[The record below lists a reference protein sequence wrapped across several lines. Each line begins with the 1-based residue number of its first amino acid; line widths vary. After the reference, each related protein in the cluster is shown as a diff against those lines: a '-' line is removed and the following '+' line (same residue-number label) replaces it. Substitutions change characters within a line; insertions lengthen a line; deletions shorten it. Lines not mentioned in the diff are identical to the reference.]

1 MSRVV
6 NIAGYKFVELSDIEI
21 LREEILIQCQENDLK
36 GSILLS
42 KNGINFFLAG
52 SQKSIDSFLSYIEE
66 DPRFHNIPIKYSYTD
81 YQPFRRMLVKKKK
94 EIISLGLEEIEPSKF
109 TGPHISPG
117 EFKQMLD
124 DGSDIVVLDTRNV
137 YETRIGRFT
146 GALDLK
152 IPTFRHFPDAVK
164 NLPDQLKSKT
174 VVMYCTGGIRCEKA
188 SVVML
193 NSGFQDVRQ
202 LEGGILAY
210 LEEHGDA
217 HWEGDCFVFDQRVA
231 LDPTLSESKIQ
242 MCFNCREPLSEEEQ
256 LSEKYVLGETCPY
269 CFDGQF

>member
-52 SQKSIDSFLSYIEE
+52 SQKSIDSFLSFMEE

-109 TGPHISPG
+109 TGPTHLPRRVQADVGRRVRHRGIGHS
-117 EFKQMLD
+117 KCL
-124 DGSDIVVLDTRNV
+124 RN
-137 YETRIGRFT
+137 
-146 GALDLK
+146 
-152 IPTFRHFPDAVK
+152 
-164 NLPDQLKSKT
+164 
-174 VVMYCTGGIRCEKA
+174 
-188 SVVML
+188 
-193 NSGFQDVRQ
+193 
-202 LEGGILAY
+202 
-210 LEEHGDA
+210 
-217 HWEGDCFVFDQRVA
+217 
-231 LDPTLSESKIQ
+231 
-242 MCFNCREPLSEEEQ
+242 
-256 LSEKYVLGETCPY
+256 
-269 CFDGQF
+269 